1 MLMLIASM
9 LIAKITNSYKT
20 SRGKNDKCINTI
32 KKRKEENMHEDICIW
47 SPKTDVLNS
56 TF

>member
-47 SPKTDVLNS
+47 SPKTDMLNS